1 MERMKKKDE
10 KRIKKVGFF
19 LLFIGV
25 FVLLLLWP
33 YEYVPQEI
41 VKNQTVLTKKLPLYL
56 ITVVRYPSEI
66 EIVKGNL
73 TSNLYLGISTETN
86 RLNFGKIPENLTV
99 RKYISLTNQE
109 NVKVLVKVKV
119 FGNISKIITPSVEKI
134 ILGPG
139 ENFQVEITANTTNR
153 CPGFYDGEIDIVVKK
168 PLISY
173 LSFF

>member
-1 MERMKKKDE
+1 MSRIQLSKPFHGPVRLTTEIRSKK
-10 KRIKKVGFF
+10 
-19 LLFIGV
+19 
-25 FVLLLLWP
+25 
-33 YEYVPQEI
+33 
-41 VKNQTVLTKKLPLYL
+41 
-56 ITVVRYPSEI
+56 
-66 EIVKGNL
+66 
-73 TSNLYLGISTETN
+73 